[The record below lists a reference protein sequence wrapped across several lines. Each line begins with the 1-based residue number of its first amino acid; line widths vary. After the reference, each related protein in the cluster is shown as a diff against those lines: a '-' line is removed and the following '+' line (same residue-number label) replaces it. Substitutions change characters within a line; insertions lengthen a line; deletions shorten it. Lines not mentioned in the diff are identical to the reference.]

1 MVGVYPLGYRGPVV
15 LVAVPVRMFMQEAVL
30 ALSDAVRG
38 TRVQALEAMR
48 DRLAAELDRSELDE
62 RSVAGL
68 VKELRAVTAELDQLA
83 PTVEGDSPVASIAAR
98 RAKRIAGTAAVADAG
113 RRSQPR
119 RRARGD

>member
-1 MVGVYPLGYRGPVV
+1 
-15 LVAVPVRMFMQEAVL
+15 MFMQEAVL